1 MDYAWNLQVEPEI
14 LSNMEKAVK
23 GTVVS
28 AFGTAVERLMVN
40 ITNPDP
46 AFGEN
51 RSEFIGSNNNLNPH
65 PFLEIMQ

>member
-14 LSNMEKAVK
+14 ISNMGKAVK

-40 ITNPDP
+40 LPIQILLLERTNP
-46 AFGEN
+46 
-51 RSEFIGSNNNLNPH
+51 SS
-65 PFLEIMQ
+65 

>member
-40 ITNPDP
+40 FTIQILLLKRADQ
-46 AFGEN
+46 
-51 RSEFIGSNNNLNPH
+51 SS
-65 PFLEIMQ
+65 

>member
-40 ITNPDP
+40 LPIQILLLERTNPSSLV
-46 AFGEN
+46 GTTTG
-51 RSEFIGSNNNLNPH
+51 IHIL
-65 PFLEIMQ
+65 FLQIM

>member
-1 MDYAWNLQVEPEI
+1 MDYAWNLQVELEI

-40 ITNPDP
+40 FTIQILLLKRADQ
-46 AFGEN
+46 
-51 RSEFIGSNNNLNPH
+51 SS
-65 PFLEIMQ
+65 

>member
-1 MDYAWNLQVEPEI
+1 MGEMDYAWNLQVEPEI

-40 ITNPDP
+40 FTNPDP

-51 RSEFIGSNNNLNPH
+51 RS
-65 PFLEIMQ
+65 